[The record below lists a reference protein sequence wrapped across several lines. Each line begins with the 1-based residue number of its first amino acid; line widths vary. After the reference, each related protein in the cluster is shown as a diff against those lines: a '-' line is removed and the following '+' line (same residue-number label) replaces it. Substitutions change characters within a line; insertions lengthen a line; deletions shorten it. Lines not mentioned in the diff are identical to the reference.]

1 MTEKEKWMK
10 VIKGLKHELQNR
22 GKCGHYCRDGKETV
36 SCEYDKDGLCIQ
48 HWGND
53 ALALLKA
60 QEPRVMTLEEVVSA
74 AGTPAWFEG
83 RSKRAYTGWV
93 LVYDVQ
99 EGMGITGTR
108 VGVTKPGHITIWP
121 ATELYGAKW
130 RCWTSRPTDEQRE
143 AIPWN

>member
-1 MTEKEKWMK
+1 MDVGC
-10 VIKGLKHELQNR
+10 VIKGLEKLRENAGCL
-22 GKCGHYCRDGKETV
+22 TV
-36 SCEYDKDGLCIQ
+36 YDCDCKTYPYLKVNGCCEQIII
-48 HWGND
+48 D
-53 ALALLKA
+53 ALELLKG
-60 QEPRVMTLEEVVSA
+60 QETRVLTLEEVVSA

-83 RSKRAYTGWV
+83 KSKMAYTGWV

-143 AIPWN
+143 ATPWN